1 MIKVFTSSVSP
12 DNNEA
17 GIDFTKMIELWI
29 NGLATKIQIKNIH
42 TNSNEYGWMVIIHYE
57 LW

>member
-12 DNNEA
+12 TDNEA
-17 GIDFTKMIELWI
+17 GTDFTKMIELWI
-29 NGLATKIQIKNIH
+29 NGFATKIHIKNIH
-42 TNSNEYGWMVIIHYE
+42 TNSNEYGWMVVVHYE